1 MNACI
6 MKSVSGPETKTAMQ
20 QTKEKAMK
28 KLSVMIALL
37 GWSGLALGSPVG
49 VYVNDSFTAP
59 TLDSAVWNSSA
70 AGVSIRTDIQQ
81 VKIQGGWIQSKAMVS
96 PTAGE
101 TVILSATEIWNTDW
115 SRNTYWGLSDAS
127 GSNYIILDEQ
137 SNWYVKMMNGGVSQV
152 TSGQVEWGSDM
163 RYAWTIA
170 WSPTAVLI
178 QKTTPATGTVTVF
191 DSAVTGPA
199 GGGSW
204 NFPTVDMGIKAG
216 ALESSNELYFGSLT
230 LEVVPE
236 PASLALLGAAGLLL
250 LRRRR

>member
-1 MNACI
+1 MNASI
-6 MKSVSGPETKTAMQ
+6 MKSVSEPETKIAMQ
-20 QTKEKAMK
+20 QAKEQTMK

-37 GWSGLALGSPVG
+37 GWSGIALGSPVG
-49 VYVNDSFTAP
+49 VYVSDSFTAP
-59 TLDSAVWNSSA
+59 TLDSAVWNSSVG
-70 AGVSIRTDIQQ
+70 GVSIRTDIQQ

-96 PTAGE
+96 PTVGE

-115 SRNTYWGLSDAS
+115 SHNTYWGLSDATD
-127 GSNYIILDEQ
+127 SNYIILDEQ

-163 RYAWTIA
+163 RYDWTIS
-170 WSPTAVLI
+170 WSPTQVLI
-178 QKTTPATGTVTVF
+178 KQGATVKF
-191 DSAVTGPA
+191 DSSVTGPA

-216 ALESSNELYFGSLT
+216 ALESSNELYFGSLK